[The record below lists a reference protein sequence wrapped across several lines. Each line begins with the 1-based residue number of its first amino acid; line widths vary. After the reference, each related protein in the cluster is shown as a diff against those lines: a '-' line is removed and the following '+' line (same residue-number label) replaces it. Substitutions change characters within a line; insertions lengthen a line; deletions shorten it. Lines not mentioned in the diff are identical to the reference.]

1 VADAI
6 IMDHVAS
13 SSVRFAAPTCPG
25 LDVAWDGFRELGIWA
40 KPGSRLLKS
49 NINDLHAGVTIT
61 LKHLLISLDFP
72 GSS

>member
-1 VADAI
+1 VLKLREDLFVADAI

-40 KPGSRLLKS
+40 KPV
-49 NINDLHAGVTIT
+49 HAGVTIT